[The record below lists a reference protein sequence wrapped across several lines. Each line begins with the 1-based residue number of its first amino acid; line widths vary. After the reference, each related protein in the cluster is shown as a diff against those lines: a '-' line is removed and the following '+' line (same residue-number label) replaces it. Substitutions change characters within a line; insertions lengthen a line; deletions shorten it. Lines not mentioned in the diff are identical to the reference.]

1 MSFVC
6 AFVSPLR
13 WTRSWQNK
21 VEIADR
27 ALSTTITM
35 SISGDELV
43 EKHAVCTLANLCEM
57 VELHDK
63 ILKEEGLAPILSLA
77 KSADIR
83 TKGEACRALANL
95 AANADIQKHLMCVR
109 ACLPACLPACMH
121 ACLPDGRTDGRT
133 DLTC

>member
-1 MSFVC
+1 M
-6 AFVSPLR
+6 
-13 WTRSWQNK
+13 
-21 VEIADR
+21 EIADR

-95 AANADIQKHLMCVR
+95 AANADIQKHLMYVVVVFV
-109 ACLPACLPACMH
+109 L
-121 ACLPDGRTDGRT
+121 DF
-133 DLTC
+133 LTLCSTSASTLVSF